1 MKKYCNLSIVLGLC
15 VFSTVMLSAQAAS
28 TSNTEANEKETSEE
42 KAVANPLL
50 AMANPQIAMANPGYL
65 VTAGD
70 VYTLAYAAGTVPVTY
85 TLPVDTSYKI
95 RVSNLAVLDTAGK
108 TYLELKNQVEAVV
121 TKNYPMSGVQFI
133 LRSPAMFTVT
143 VNGEVNETAEPS
155 AWALTRLSA
164 VVGPS
169 LTPYSSIRDITI
181 TSISGLRRSC
191 DLYKAQRLGDLGED
205 PYLRPGDVITVNRL
219 SRLVTVN
226 GAVERPGTYQLK
238 EGEELSELIRNYGS
252 GFTPVADSS
261 RMELVRHVESD
272 SVSGNKLYLD
282 SRDITA
288 NFSLKNFDVLSVPAI
303 TELLPVMFVEG
314 AIGAT
319 VGVDPESSTRV
330 PVRFN
335 AGENY
340 ASLVSRNRA
349 WFSAVSDTANAYL
362 VRSGTRLPLN
372 LNPMLYDASYR
383 SQYLVE
389 QDDTLVIPF
398 RQYYVTVSGAV
409 AVPGRYP
416 YIPDRDWSYYIN
428 LAGGFDPTRNSFER
442 VTITD
447 LNGKKQDKKS
457 LITPETNIMANNNA
471 FLYYFNQYAP
481 IVTTTLTVITTV
493 FTVIAVTGN

>member
-1 MKKYCNLSIVLGLC
+1 MKHRVKHCLKRSLFLVLCAFSAAALS
-15 VFSTVMLSAQAAS
+15 SQAAAAAAEES
-28 TSNTEANEKETSEE
+28 TGNEISADKYSAN
-42 KAVANPLL
+42 A
-50 AMANPQIAMANPGYL
+50 QIAMSNPGYL

-95 RVSNLAVLDTAGK
+95 RVSNLAVLDAAGK

-121 TKNYPMSGVQFI
+121 TKNYPMSGVQFV
-133 LRSPAMFTVT
+133 LLNPAVFTVT
-143 VNGEVNETAEPS
+143 VKGEVKATAEPT
-155 AWALTRLSA
+155 AWPLTRLS
-164 VVGPS
+164 VVAGGV
-169 LTPYSSIRDITI
+169 LTPYSSTRDITV
-181 TSISGLRRSC
+181 TSVNGQSRTY
-191 DLYKAQRLGDLGED
+191 DLYKAQRLGDLSEN
-205 PYLRPGDVITVNRL
+205 PYVRPGDVITVNRL
-219 SRLVTVN
+219 SRLITVS

-238 EGEELSELIRNYGS
+238 EGEELAELIRYYGS
-252 GFTPVADSS
+252 GLTPVADPS

-288 NFSLKNFDVLSVPAI
+288 NFNLKHFDVVTVPVI

-319 VGVDPESSTRV
+319 IGVNPESSTRF

-349 WFSAVSDTANAYL
+349 WFGAVSDTANAYL
-362 VRSGTRLPLN
+362 VRGDSRLPLN

-383 SQYLVE
+383 SEYFVE
-389 QDDTLVIPF
+389 QGDTLVIPF

-409 AVPGRYP
+409 SVPGRYP

-428 LAGGFDPTRNSFER
+428 LAGGFDPSRNSSER

-447 LNGKKQDKKS
+447 LNGRKLDKKG